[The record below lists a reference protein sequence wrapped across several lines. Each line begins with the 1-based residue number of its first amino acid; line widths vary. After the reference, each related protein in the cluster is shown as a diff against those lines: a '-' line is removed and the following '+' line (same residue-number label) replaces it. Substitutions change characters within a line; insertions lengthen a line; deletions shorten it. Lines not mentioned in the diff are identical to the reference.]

1 MDFWVVILLVV
12 FLCGIMGWTSSIFF
26 NAVWWYCDWREGTA
40 INWGWDVGL
49 SLAVPFIWVYSLLLV
64 FVLYCG

>member
-1 MDFWVVILLVV
+1 
-12 FLCGIMGWTSSIFF
+12 MGWTSSIFF

-49 SLAVPFIWVYSLLLV
+49 SLAVPFIWVFSLLEI